1 MNRKI
6 FHRKILRCSST
17 TRVEIT
23 TRKLLKR
30 RGKIV
35 VVAIPIFAWDG
46 KLQWCIGAFSLQFFE
61 IFSLFLQKGNLVLK
75 MKMEPQITDGKRFPK
90 LISNPIQ
97 VSTSRWWSSIL
108 GHFLMPKK
116 YLWQSHWPIFI
127 FHQKKWLGLHGL
139 FESDDVV
146 VSSSQI
152 GTVYIL
158 NVPKVWLYIVTQS
171 CY

>member
-1 MNRKI
+1 MQQHNTRWNHHTKITEAARKNCCCCYTHFCQRWEI
-6 FHRKILRCSST
+6 AVVHFRSLLNT
-17 TRVEIT
+17 TRCNFL
-23 TRKLLKR
+23 R
-30 RGKIV
+30 
-35 VVAIPIFAWDG
+35 
-46 KLQWCIGAFSLQFFE
+46 FSPF
-61 IFSLFLQKGNLVLK
+61 FLQKGNLVLK

-146 VSSSQI
+146 VSSQI